1 MASPQQKRVWGSG
14 KGYQE
19 RPAVGPGWALSW
31 LHPVGNGEPQ
41 KDFKS
46 IEIGGIL
53 RKDSL
58 VTQERINWRWVLGS
72 GHWAEG

>member
-53 RKDSL
+53 RKDS
-58 VTQERINWRWVLGS
+58 
-72 GHWAEG
+72 